1 MIIPTNTIE
10 GALPPPPGII
20 PNFAHPDKTVWTASV
35 ATQALCLVIV
45 GVLMGLRIYVRT
57 SVTNNFGKD
66 DWLCILGWILAI
78 GYSVTA
84 LIMCHFGGG
93 INQWEV
99 PKSQIKSFGKS
110 VYVTMVLYGPCA
122 FFIKTSILIFLT
134 RVFAPFRRAVIG
146 IYIFIGFMLAYYLPV
161 VIIKSIICR
170 PVRLFWDH
178 DVPGKCFNQ
187 RALILADSVISVLS
201 DLIIFALPLP
211 LASDLHMPLKKKLR
225 VAAIFSAGGLACITS
240 IIRLV
245 DIVHN
250 GMSPNQTLVFMRV
263 NLWGIAEVNIG
274 LICACLP
281 ILPAFY
287 KHNFRNQSQNKGNYA
302 GYNSTERSI
311 EMMGSKS
318 KKNDDLSNTNSLAD
332 HGSEKNVLITDKA
345 PHTILETLV
354 HGNSE
359 AQTNTPRKTSAD
371 DQHTITKTVEV
382 HQTFD

>member
-1 MIIPTNTIE
+1 
-10 GALPPPPGII
+10 
-20 PNFAHPDKTVWTASV
+20 
-35 ATQALCLVIV
+35 
-45 GVLMGLRIYVRT
+45 
-57 SVTNNFGKD
+57 
-66 DWLCILGWILAI
+66 
-78 GYSVTA
+78 
-84 LIMCHFGGG
+84 
-93 INQWEV
+93 
-99 PKSQIKSFGKS
+99 
-110 VYVTMVLYGPCA
+110 MVLYGPCA
-122 FFIKTSILIFLT
+122 FFIKTSILLFLT

-161 VIIKSIICR
+161 VIIKSIICH

-178 DVPGKCFNQ
+178 DVSGKCFNQ

-225 VAAIFSAGGLACITS
+225 VAAIFSAGGLACVTS

-281 ILPAFY
+281 VLPALY
-287 KHNFRNQSQNKGNYA
+287 KHHFRNQSQNKSGYA
-302 GYNSTERSI
+302 GYSSTERSI

-318 KKNDDLSNTNSLAD
+318 KKNDDLSNTNSHAD
-332 HGSEKNVLITDKA
+332 YGSEENVLITDKA
-345 PHTILETLV
+345 PHTILETSV
-354 HGNSE
+354 HGNSD
-359 AQTNTPRKTSAD
+359 AQTNTLRKVSD
-371 DQHTITKTVEV
+371 DRHTIMKTVEV